1 MGTTCIIETV
11 RSKIVAVIIP
21 VYNNEDSIVEL
32 ASRIRQV
39 FSELSAIDFLL
50 IFVDDG
56 SSDGSWEQIK
66 KIHEIIPENSRA
78 LKLTRNFGQLAA
90 MYAGYSSTKVDSYI
104 SISADLQDSPE
115 LILKLVE
122 SWEDGHDLVAAK
134 RDKREDELWSKL
146 TSKIAYKLLRS
157 DLKSLPEG
165 GFDYFLMDSKVRDR
179 ILNQKGRHRFLQG
192 ELLLASKNPKFIGYT
207 RLKRKHGVS
216 GYSFKKRLSNF
227 LDASTD
233 SSYGLIRNVTNVG
246 FSMIFICFMLLL
258 VIVAGAFLGRSPF
271 KGFLLLSTAIISFGA
286 IQIFLSGIILEY
298 MWRIYD
304 ISRNKSFY
312 EIGEEI

>member
-1 MGTTCIIETV
+1 MKNKTV
-11 RSKIVAVIIP
+11 AIVVP
-21 VYNNEDSIVEL
+21 VFNNESSISEL
-32 ASRIRQV
+32 TSRILQV
-39 FSELSAIDFLL
+39 FSRFKKTTFQI

-56 SSDGSWEQIK
+56 SSDSSWEQIK
-66 KIHEIIPENSRA
+66 RVCELQPKKSRA
-78 LKLTRNFGQLAA
+78 IKLTRNFGQLAA
-90 MYAGYSSTKVDSYI
+90 MYAGYSSTTADAYI

-115 LILKLVE
+115 LIFQLVE
-122 SWEDGHDLVAAK
+122 SWEDGYDLVAAK
-134 RDKREDELWSKL
+134 RDKREDDLWSKL
-146 TSKIAYKLLRS
+146 TSKIAYKFLRS
-157 DLKSLPEG
+157 DLKTLPEG

-179 ILNQKGRHRFLQG
+179 ILNQRGRHRFLQG
-192 ELLLASKNPKFIGYT
+192 EVLLASKNPKFIGYT
-207 RLKRKHGVS
+207 RLKRKHGIS

-233 SSYGLIRNVTNVG
+233 SSYGLIRKVTNVG
-246 FSMIFICFMLLL
+246 FSLIFLSFILLF
-258 VIVAGAFLGRSPF
+258 VIVVGALLGRSPF

-312 EIGEEI
+312 EIAEEI